1 MCFLFLITLHHL
13 IPINVAHLV
22 GRITPFTSRQTHL
35 WSHLS
40 AQMGCVFCEAN
51 EGEKAPNLLCLL
63 LLLPECCPERS
74 GSAVVGRVGVKVVSP
89 EVVDNAKMPNLPSRC
104 QTASSKPALRV
115 FPFKYQLP
123 SKYQYSLFV
132 TLLERKC
139 GGGAVSGFRERE
151 SQKCDLEHRN
161 CLVIRVCGRLAFCA
175 RQQLFSCDL
184 EDTKFCTHDCAAIYA
199 NSGRSS
205 ARTCCPL
212 QPELQRMSFTEQLKT
227 LSVANEYF
235 HAPIWP
241 PGGGG
246 VYSTKS

>member
-1 MCFLFLITLHHL
+1 
-13 IPINVAHLV
+13 
-22 GRITPFTSRQTHL
+22 
-35 WSHLS
+35 
-40 AQMGCVFCEAN
+40 MGCVFCEAN

-184 EDTKFCTHDCAAIYA
+184 EDTKFGTHDCATIYA
-199 NSGRSS
+199 NRDHICKPEVALGRHVLSFAAGAS
-205 ARTCCPL
+205 MYELHRT
-212 QPELQRMSFTEQLKT
+212 
-227 LSVANEYF
+227 V
-235 HAPIWP
+235 
-241 PGGGG
+241 
-246 VYSTKS
+246 